1 MTCVI
6 SLEEATDRVAAD
18 PSPDVIAVARAA
30 ALDEADTPDAVG
42 DYAGAFVEDD
52 AAVTVTFQA
61 LLRGYSGWLWSVV
74 LAHPATAAVQAPWT
88 VSEVVLLP
96 GGAALLAPTWLPWD
110 RRVQQGDLG
119 VGDLLATEPG
129 DDRLVPAYLLSD
141 DPEIERTALELGLG
155 RIRVLSR
162 DGRADV
168 AERWHEGAFGPGDP
182 MAVAAPGHCGRCGF
196 FLPLAGSLGGMFGVC
211 SNEMAPGDSRVV
223 DVEYGCGAH
232 SEAVAP
238 LLVPT
243 APTDVV
249 IDELQLDVHSH
260 SVEDAAVEDVAVD
273 QVDGEPSGVADGESS
288 LPLDT
293 VVDVTLVNG
302 TVADVSVQGDSTVDE
317 TAALAAV
324 LELLPAPVRPEL
336 TAGATD
342 VGLDVAPDV
351 AADVDP
357 GASPTTEA

>member
-6 SLEEATDRVAAD
+6 SLEEATDRAAAD
-18 PSPDVIAVARAA
+18 PSSDVIAVARAA
-30 ALDEADTPDAVG
+30 AMDEADTPDAVG
-42 DYAGAFVEDD
+42 EYAGAFVEDD

-61 LLRGYSGWLWSVV
+61 LLRGYSGWRWSVV
-74 LAHPATAAVQAPWT
+74 VAHAAEVAPETRWT
-88 VSEVVLLP
+88 VSEAVLLP
-96 GGAALLAPTWLPWD
+96 GPEALIAPTWVPWD

-119 VGDLLATEPG
+119 VGDLLATEAD
-129 DDRLVPAYLLSD
+129 DDRLVPAYLQSD

-162 DGRADV
+162 DGRTDV

-182 MAVAAPGHCGRCGF
+182 MAAAAPGHCGRCGF

-243 APTDVV
+243 PPTDVV
-249 IDELQLDVHSH
+249 IDELQLDVHH
-260 SVEDAAVEDVAVD
+260 RTATEDAAAEDAAPKD
-273 QVDGEPSGVADGESS
+273 AAPEDAAADGS
-288 LPLDT
+288 LLPQDA
-293 VVDVTLVNG
+293 VVDVTLVNDEI
-302 TVADVSVQGDSTVDE
+302 TDVNVQGDSTVDE

-324 LELLPAPVRPEL
+324 LELLPAPARLAL
-336 TAGATD
+336 TAADAEADGGVDSVAD
-342 VGLDVAPDV
+342 VGVEVDAP
-351 AADVDP
+351 
-357 GASPTTEA
+357 PTTEA